1 MIAIGPASAADIPA
15 LVALD
20 SFAAIH
26 PERATEIAGWV
37 AAGQC
42 HVAAFEGRAA
52 GYAVLTNGFFHRP
65 FLEMLMVRED
75 ARRLGIA
82 RALVGYCADLAGP
95 ELWTSTNESN
105 GPMRTLLSTC
115 GFIASG
121 RVDNLDPGDPEVVYL
136 LRR

>member
-65 FLEMLMVRED
+65 FLEMLMIRQD
-75 ARRLGIA
+75 TRRLGIGH
-82 RALVGYCADLAGP
+82 ALLGYCADLAGA

-105 GPMRTLLSTC
+105 APMRALLAHS
-115 GFIASG
+115 GFIESG
-121 RVDNLDPGDPEVVYL
+121 RIDNLDPGDPELIYL
-136 LRR
+136 LKR